1 MNSQQVLPILYGGAT
16 SPFARMT
23 KIYGDFLGVEFTY
36 KSIDIYSAEF
46 IDPFNPLR
54 QIPTLVTEKDEAI
67 YDSRTI
73 FSFFEHL
80 ANQPNEKTD
89 FQETTRISLALGMSE
104 ACLQYRMETVLS
116 EDAQNQEKLDKL
128 KQRMNRCVAKLE
140 SFADITLSKN
150 ANLEQIVLACA
161 LEYLDFRYTKEWR
174 NACPKL
180 SNWLS
185 EFSMRMDM
193 QETRPPEA

>member
-1 MNSQQVLPILYGGAT
+1 
-16 SPFARMT
+16 MT
-23 KIYGDFLGVEFTY
+23 KIYGDFLDVEFTY

-89 FQETTRISLALGMSE
+89 FQETTRISLALGMSD
-104 ACLQYRMETVLS
+104 ACLQYRMETVLP
-116 EDAQNQEKLDKL
+116 EDAQNQVKLDKL

-140 SFADITLSKN
+140 SFADITHSKN
-150 ANLEQIVLACA
+150 VNLEQIVLACA

-174 NACPKL
+174 NDCPKL

-185 EFSMRMDM
+185 EFSMRTDM
-193 QETRPPEA
+193 QETRPPQA

>member
-1 MNSQQVLPILYGGAT
+1 MNSQQVLPILYGGST

-23 KIYGDFLGVEFTY
+23 KIYGDFLDVEFTY

-89 FQETTRISLALGMSE
+89 FQETTRISLALGMSD

-140 SFADITLSKN
+140 SFADITFSKN
-150 ANLEQIVLACA
+150 VNLEQIVLACA

-174 NACPKL
+174 NDCPKL
-180 SNWLS
+180 KKWLS